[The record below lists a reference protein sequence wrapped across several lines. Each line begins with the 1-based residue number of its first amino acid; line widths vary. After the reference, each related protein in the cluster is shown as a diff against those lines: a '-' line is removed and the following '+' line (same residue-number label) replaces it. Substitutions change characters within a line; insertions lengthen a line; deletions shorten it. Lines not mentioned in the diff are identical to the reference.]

1 MIKPT
6 AMATIR
12 LLIDRLIIDPDS
24 FRRFRVSV
32 VDMCASRPASRI
44 SPRRPRTI
52 QTVSIMSRAD
62 RGDNLI
68 WINSHPA

>member
-24 FRRFRVSV
+24 FRRLSLSMTEMAALPLGIADFADAPQDPRNRTHHRVLQVGSK
-32 VDMCASRPASRI
+32 
-44 SPRRPRTI
+44 T
-52 QTVSIMSRAD
+52 
-62 RGDNLI
+62 LI
-68 WINSHPA
+68 